1 MSQTQINGGLQIKS
15 ASIPWAAM
23 VPGAIVPTSSLVA
36 GALFIQSGGSV
47 AMAASL
53 NMGSNTIV
61 GGASPVNATDFATKA
76 YVDASVGGFTIHGA
90 EVVSVG
96 NIAAL
101 TGLPTIDG
109 VTLLAG
115 NIALLVGQTTASQ
128 NGPWAVGTG
137 AWTRPS
143 WWASASTLPEGNYF
157 LIDANGTTYKNTKWW
172 VTNTGNIIVDT
183 TPLTFIM
190 DQSGVNYVNGN
201 GLNLSALSFS
211 VNPAPNSGIAVT
223 GSGVAAIGNA
233 AGLISVN
240 GGGIA
245 ITPASAPAQVILGN
259 ASNAPTWA
267 SLTGDVTIGPTGV
280 TTVNNVSGAGFL
292 KYTAYVANESPAGTV
307 NGTNSAFTLANI
319 PQFLQLFLNGVVLE
333 AGSGNDYTIAG
344 TAITMLLVPATGD
357 KLRAY
362 YTH

>member
-1 MSQTQINGGLQIKS
+1 MSQTQINGALQIKPG
-15 ASIPWAAM
+15 SIPWAAM
-23 VPGAIVPTSSLVA
+23 ASGAIVPTSALVA
-36 GALFIQSGGSV
+36 GALFIQSTGTVS
-47 AMAASL
+47 MAASL
-53 NMGSNTIV
+53 NMGSNTII
-61 GGASPVNATDFATKA
+61 GGAPPVNATDFATKS

-90 EVVSVG
+90 EVVSVA

-109 VTLLAG
+109 VTLVAG
-115 NIALLVGQTTASQ
+115 NVALLVGQTTASQ
-128 NGPWAVGTG
+128 MGPWVVSAG

-143 WWASASTLPEGNYF
+143 WWASASTIPEGNYF

-172 VTNTGNIIVDT
+172 VTNTGNIVVDT
-183 TPLTFIM
+183 TPLTFTM

-233 AGLISVN
+233 AALISVN
-240 GGGIA
+240 GGGIG
-245 ITPASAPAQVILGN
+245 ITAASAPAQVILGN
-259 ASNAPTWA
+259 ASNAPTWTA
-267 SLTGDVTIGPTGV
+267 LSGDVTIGPTGV
-280 TTVNNVSGAGFL
+280 TTVNNISGAGFL
-292 KYTAYVANESPAGTV
+292 KYTAFIANESPAGTV
-307 NGTNSAFTLANI
+307 NGTNAAFTLANT
-319 PQFLQLFLNGVVLE
+319 PQFLQLYLNGVILE

-344 TAITMLLVPATGD
+344 TSITMLLVPATGD